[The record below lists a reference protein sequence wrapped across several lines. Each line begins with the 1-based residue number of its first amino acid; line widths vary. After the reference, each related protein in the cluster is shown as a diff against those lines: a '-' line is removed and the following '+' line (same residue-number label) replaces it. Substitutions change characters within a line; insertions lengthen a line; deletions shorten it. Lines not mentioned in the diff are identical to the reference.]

1 MNRIKEFE
9 NLVFGFQKYEEKIE
23 NYNHYDELF
32 RRELTDIREKNS
44 ESFGFNLTWN
54 FFDIDEQFIT
64 EHGYGNIF
72 FTHTFPLSLG
82 LKNFVFHFEDINML
96 FLPLIVSQNKK
107 LSDLLGTKEFNDFLA
122 YLLERFLDDKCLAIF
137 VHYRQTLVSF
147 EAMFNVKKILDKVVF
162 LDIIQL
168 NKEAE
173 NFSKAPSN
181 GKSKDKNKILFTH
194 SAHGNPSTLTQRGLF
209 DFLDFIKENQ
219 ISISENNLVPT
230 LLINV
235 LPEIDPARLKGVNII
250 EGFLPSKC
258 YRRLL
263 NETKFYFISSV
274 HVHTTVLLD
283 CDIYNITPVVRN
295 LDVLSSFEFNAG
307 KILVSDELINPL
319 ALCGT
324 DGLVKHV
331 DQIKLKNNFVIFINK
346 KFAPPD
352 EISLHTKVDI
362 RYPLIDR
369 LLSFKEF
376 LNCLD
381 LGNKG

>member
-1 MNRIKEFE
+1 MNRVKESQ
-9 NLVFGFQKYEEKIE
+9 NLMFGFQEYEEKIE
-23 NYNHYDELF
+23 SYNYYDELF
-32 RRELTDIREKNS
+32 KRELTDIREKNS
-44 ESFGFNLTWN
+44 GSLGFNLTWA

-64 EHGYGNIF
+64 EQGDSDIF

-96 FLPLIVSQNKK
+96 FLPLIASQNKE
-107 LSDLLGTKEFNDFLA
+107 LSDLLATKDFDDFVT
-122 YLLERFLDDKCLAIF
+122 YLSERFLDEKCLAIF
-137 VHYRQTLVSF
+137 VHYSQTLVSF
-147 EAMFNVKKILDKVVF
+147 ESMFNNKKILDKVVF
-162 LDIIQL
+162 LDILQL

-173 NFSKAPSN
+173 NLSMAPN
-181 GKSKDKNKILFTH
+181 MTQFEDKNKILFTH

-209 DFLDFIKENQ
+209 DFLDFIEENQ

-235 LPEIDPARLKGVNII
+235 LPEIDPSRLKGVNII

-263 NETKFYFISSV
+263 NETKFHFISSV
-274 HVHTTVLLD
+274 HVHTRVLLD

-307 KILVSDELINPL
+307 KIIISDELINPL

-331 DQIKLKNNFVIFINK
+331 DQIKLKNKFDIFINK

-376 LNCLD
+376 LNCLV
-381 LGNKG
+381 LGNIS